1 MSKMAPL
8 QAGLAEAHGNDYAS
22 VLSWTVGIVA
32 ATLALVTLA
41 GREAREA
48 DFTLGSVEAR
58 KGPS

>member
-1 MSKMAPL
+1 MAPI

-41 GREAREA
+41 GREARET
-48 DFTLGSVEAR
+48 DFTLGPVEAH